1 MLKPSTGTGNSGV
14 GRWKWPW
21 SRRPRL
27 PPGEQSRGLWR
38 PRAAARRLAVSPAEE
53 ARSSATPCRHA
64 QHHLQHIK
72 CGEGGPELS
81 HRLSWPLPSAV
92 RWACSSSRQGP
103 CLLTLLKLIPSHP
116 PALAH
121 VLLRPLEA
129 SSPLR
134 VKLIGPWAGGVNAA
148 SALG

>member
-27 PPGEQSRGLWR
+27 PPGEQSQGLWR
-38 PRAAARRLAVSPAEE
+38 PAVCPAEE

-64 QHHLQHIK
+64 QGHLQHIK
-72 CGEGGPELS
+72 RGEGGPELS
-81 HRLSWPLPSAV
+81 HRLPWPLPSAV

-103 CLLTLLKLIPSHP
+103 CLRTLLQLIPFHP

-121 VLLRPLEA
+121 VSLRPLEA

-134 VKLIGPWAGGVNAA
+134 VKLTGPWAGVVTGA